1 MEHSLTDYQKIYQAL
16 EGSLSSISID
26 DAGTESIH
34 ESLMNAKVNLNKAF
48 QYELLRQNRIFD

>member
-16 EGSLSSISID
+16 EGSLSSISMD
-26 DAGTESIH
+26 EDGTDTIH

-48 QYELLRQNRIFD
+48 QYELLRQNRIYD